1 MQKNKQFYN
10 ITNIGNNVDCYVYG
24 EIIGGSE
31 KFDESDVV
39 FDDIKSCMDTIAE
52 GSNFNM
58 YINSPG
64 GSVFTTEAMINIIKR
79 TKQSK
84 NITVNAYIDGLGAS
98 CASWLPMV
106 ADNVYAYKGSI
117 MMLHK
122 PMSCAFGNADDMKKQ
137 IDILDKLENDTMI
150 PLYMNKCKKTKEEL
164 KDMLTNETWLSADE
178 MVECFDI
185 ELLDEEKQ
193 IVACVDK
200 DLFKNY
206 KNTPQELI
214 EEAVKPVNSVENEPK
229 IEDKQQDNI
238 INEQEENK
246 ATEKALIEE
255 KLNKLN
261 TFIRIKTM

>member
-1 MQKNKQFYN
+1 
-10 ITNIGNNVDCYVYG
+10 
-24 EIIGGSE
+24 
-31 KFDESDVV
+31 
-39 FDDIKSCMDTIAE
+39 
-52 GSNFNM
+52 
-58 YINSPG
+58 
-64 GSVFTTEAMINIIKR
+64 
-79 TKQSK
+79 
-84 NITVNAYIDGLGAS
+84 
-98 CASWLPMV
+98 
-106 ADNVYAYKGSI
+106 
-117 MMLHK
+117 
-122 PMSCAFGNADDMKKQ
+122 
-137 IDILDKLENDTMI
+137 
-150 PLYMNKCKKTKEEL
+150 MNKCKKTEEEL

-206 KNTPQELI
+206 KNTPKELI

-229 IEDKQQDNI
+229 IEEKQQDNI

-261 TFIRIKTM
+261 TFIRIKNM